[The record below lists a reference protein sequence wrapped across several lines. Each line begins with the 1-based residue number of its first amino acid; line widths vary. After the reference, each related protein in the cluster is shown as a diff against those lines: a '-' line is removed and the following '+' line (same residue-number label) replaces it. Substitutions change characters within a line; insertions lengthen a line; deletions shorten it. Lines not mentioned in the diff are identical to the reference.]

1 MILYIYMGSREV
13 PAINLV
19 AHMTMCVPATLV
31 FVLQQDHPQTES
43 MVLSD
48 DPFPFFD
55 HEQFK

>member
-1 MILYIYMGSREV
+1 MGSREV